1 MAQRFSFL
9 LTKKIMIF
17 YSKYG
22 NFDKYLFF
30 GRNIN
35 NNAGI
40 KFKVKNIKMIG
51 IIISFFEEAL
61 FIFLSV

>member
-1 MAQRFSFL
+1 
-9 LTKKIMIF
+9 MIF